1 MTLYFKEF
9 QKRDRS
15 KSKILKLIDKKR
27 TFNFDLS
34 ALCDGK
40 YMSQEDTK
48 NEEGTEVDVQTDIEF
63 KIII

>member
-40 YMSQEDTK
+40 CMSQEDTK